1 MTRARPRF
9 NLPPRGLTDEESAG
23 YLGLG
28 ATEFSRRLPELEAAG
43 FPKPD
48 RLTGRRDFKAIEE
61 WWDKRSG
68 LAGASGAEG
77 LAQRLEALRRA
88 S

>member
-9 NLPPRGLTDEESAG
+9 NRPPRGLTDHESAG

-28 ATEFSRRLPELEAAG
+28 MTEFTRLLPKLEAEG
-43 FPKPD
+43 FPRPD
-48 RLTGRRDFKAIEE
+48 RLTGRRDWKAIEAWYDE
-61 WWDKRSG
+61 RSG
-68 LAGASGAEG
+68 LAGAAGDNG
-77 LAQRLEALRRA
+77 LMARIERMRHA